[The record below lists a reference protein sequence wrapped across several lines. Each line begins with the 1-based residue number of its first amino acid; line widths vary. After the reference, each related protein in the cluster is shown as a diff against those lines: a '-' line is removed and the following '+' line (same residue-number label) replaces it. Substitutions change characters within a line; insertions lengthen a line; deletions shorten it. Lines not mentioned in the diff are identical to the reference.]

1 MTRED
6 GGSRTR
12 KGVLKAAVWIPVW
25 LALVITGCGSE
36 DPTSAGDASPTTA
49 AATTESSRGGVGKA
63 AIVGRWERVHR
74 CTELVAA
81 LDAAGLREV
90 AAPIVAGDYFAEMNA
105 AALAEK
111 DELCEGAK
119 PPFVHSHFFD
129 AEGRFGSLDENES
142 QVDEG
147 GYEVIANDT
156 IRLGGDQGVDFQYK
170 IDGDTLTLS
179 PVLTE
184 AMVET
189 ALANPMAITDAT
201 RAIAIAY
208 PGHEWKRVPCKS
220 WC

>member
-1 MTRED
+1 MRED
-6 GGSRTR
+6 RGSRTR
-12 KGVLKAAVWIPVW
+12 KGIVKAAIWISVW
-25 LALVITGCGSE
+25 LALVITGCGSD

-49 AATTESSRGGVGKA
+49 AVTTQSSRGSVGEP
-63 AIVGRWERVHR
+63 AIVGRWERVHK
-74 CTELVAA
+74 CSELLAA

-90 AAPIVAGDYFAEMNA
+90 AAPIVAGDYFDDMNA

-147 GYEVIANDT
+147 RYEVIANDT
-156 IRLGGDQGVDFQYK
+156 IRLGGDQGVDFRYK
-170 IDGDTLTLS
+170 IHGDTLTLS

-189 ALANPMAITDAT
+189 ALANPRAITDAT
-201 RAIAIAY
+201 RAIAVAY
-208 PGHEWKRVPCKS
+208 PGQEWKSVPCKS

>member
-1 MTRED
+1 MRRHTSQSSSSRSKAQGTASARTTGSRTQRSWPSSRQPSGTATCGSNRGRNCRESSKRGALAAGSVTRED

-25 LALVITGCGSE
+25 LVLVMTGCGSE

-49 AATTESSRGGVGKA
+49 AATAESSRGGVGKA

-90 AAPIVAGDYFAEMNA
+90 AA
-105 AALAEK
+105 LAEK

-129 AEGRFGSLDENES
+129 AEGRFVSLDENES

-156 IRLGGDQGVDFQYK
+156 IRLGGDQGVDF
-170 IDGDTLTLS
+170 
-179 PVLTE
+179 
-184 AMVET
+184 
-189 ALANPMAITDAT
+189 
-201 RAIAIAY
+201 
-208 PGHEWKRVPCKS
+208 
-220 WC
+220 